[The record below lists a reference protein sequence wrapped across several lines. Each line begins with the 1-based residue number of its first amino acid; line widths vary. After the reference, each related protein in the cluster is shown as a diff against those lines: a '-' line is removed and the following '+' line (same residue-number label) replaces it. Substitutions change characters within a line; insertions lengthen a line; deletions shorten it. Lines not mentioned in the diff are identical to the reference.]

1 MKKIMAAK
9 VVMLALLLG
18 GCGNAA
24 VGTVAGAEK
33 AAAGEQDA
41 AAAEGAG
48 ASGTEEGDAAGG
60 ASKEEDSA
68 GDGSGGKEAS
78 AGEMKEVDAESAAE
92 GGEAGSSDSGTTPG
106 DKEDGTEAGENEAEE
121 SRKPQLADYEIT
133 VFGETEIMYASDPVN
148 IRKGPAVDFDR
159 VGGLKRGQEVTV
171 TGQADTGWYEIAYGE
186 DKAYVS
192 GRYLQKEKPVE
203 ETDIPASDGQEA
215 AQAQNAA
222 GGQAGQQD
230 EAAGQAQAVGNQ
242 AQVAEN
248 QAAAQ
253 GQAAEAQAA
262 GNQVAAQGQA
272 AENQAAEA
280 QATENQAAAQGQ
292 AAEAQT
298 AENQAAENQAAEAQP
313 AVPEVRNVAGV
324 IMVGDSRFVQMQQ
337 NIGENS
343 CTWIAEGGKGYTW
356 FNETAVAKIDGCVGK
371 GSKVLINLGVNDPG
385 HVNDYLALV
394 NAKAAEWAGKGA
406 TVYYASVNPV
416 WDNPYTTEEQ
426 VEYFNSQMQAGLSGD
441 VHWIDSHSYLTSIG
455 YKLVDGLHFNAET
468 YQNLYAYFMSC
479 L

>member
-33 AAAGEQDA
+33 ADAGEQDA

-215 AQAQNAA
+215 AQPQNAA

-230 EAAGQAQAVGNQ
+230 EAAGQAQAAGNQ
-242 AQVAEN
+242 A
-248 QAAAQ
+248 
-253 GQAAEAQAA
+253 
-262 GNQVAAQGQA
+262 QA
-272 AENQAAEA
+272 AENQAE
-280 QATENQAAAQGQ
+280 AQGQ
-292 AAEAQT
+292 A
-298 AENQAAENQAAEAQP
+298 AAEAQP

-343 CTWIAEGGKGYTW
+343 CTWIAEGGKGYNW